1 VAPVG
6 GSDTGLT
13 VLAPDAFGATP
24 RIAGDPVILAPLGA
38 SYLEP
43 YLLMLAEP
51 EGTWLTGSQS
61 VAVSRQRAEEW
72 LTSRTEQ
79 ADRADFAIVSTGSGE
94 FLGEAV
100 LNDFDPEVASAN
112 FRIALAGPQVFG
124 RGFGTAATRMVL
136 DYGFDTVGL
145 HRIHLEV
152 FDINPRARRTYEKC
166 GFRYEGTQRD
176 AHHDADGWHD
186 VIGMALLATDPRTDT
201 GADPL

>member
-1 VAPVG
+1 VAAVG
-6 GSDTGLT
+6 RSGTGLT
-13 VLAPDAFGATP
+13 MLAEDAFGPTP
-24 RIAGDPVILAPLGA
+24 RIPGDPVTLEPLTA
-38 SYLEP
+38 HHLEP
-43 YLLMLAEP
+43 YLAMLAEP
-51 EGTWLTGSQS
+51 EGTRLTGSQS
-61 VAVSRQRAEEW
+61 VTVTRARTAEW
-72 LTSRTEQ
+72 LASRTEQ
-79 ADRADFAIVSTGSGE
+79 LDRADFAIVATDSGA

-100 LNDFDPEVASAN
+100 LNDFDQDIASAN
-112 FRIALAGPQVFG
+112 FRIALAGPHVFG
-124 RGFGTAATRMVL
+124 RGFGTAATRLVL

-152 FDINPRARRTYEKC
+152 FDINPRARRMYEKC

>member
-1 VAPVG
+1 M
-6 GSDTGLT
+6 
-13 VLAPDAFGATP
+13 LAGDAFGPTP
-24 RIAGDPVILAPLGA
+24 RIPGHPVTLEPLAVGH
-38 SYLEP
+38 LEP
-43 YLLMLAEP
+43 YLAMLAEP
-51 EGTWLTGSQS
+51 EGTRLTGSQS
-61 VAVSRQRAEEW
+61 VTITRQ
-72 LTSRTEQ
+72 RTEQ
-79 ADRADFAIVSTGSGE
+79 WLASRTGQTDRADFAILATVDGA

-100 LNDFDPEVASAN
+100 LNNFDPDVASAN
-112 FRIALAGPQVFG
+112 FRIMLAGPQVFG

-152 FDINPRARRTYEKC
+152 FDINPRARRMYEKC

-176 AHHDADGWHD
+176 GHHDDDGWHD

>member
-1 VAPVG
+1 M
-6 GSDTGLT
+6 
-13 VLAPDAFGATP
+13 LAPDAFGATP
-24 RIAGDPVILAPLGA
+24 RIAGRPVTLAPLDA
-38 SYLEP
+38 SHLEP
-43 YLLMLAEP
+43 YLTMLAEP
-51 EGTWLTGSQS
+51 EGTRLTGSQS
-61 VAVSRQRAEEW
+61 VAITRERTVQW
-72 LTSRTEQ
+72 LACRTEQ
-79 ADRADFAIVSTGSGE
+79 TDRADFAIVSTPDDT

-136 DYGFDTVGL
+136 DYGFGTVGL

-152 FDINPRARRTYEKC
+152 FDMNPRARRTYEKC
-166 GFRYEGTQRD
+166 GFRYEGTRRD